1 MAMTRP
7 DDIRYAD
14 VWQDASTVSADATVV
29 AILGVPQHIG
39 VERNGGRPGAA
50 LAPDAIRT
58 AFGRLATSATID
70 AINAGALAI
79 VDLGNV
85 PCEGRTLEEIH
96 AAQRAVVG
104 DVLSRGWLPITLGGG
119 HDVAYPTMQAMS
131 DVHSTWACI
140 NIDAHADVRPLLQG
154 ALAHSGSPFRQAIDE
169 GHLHGRRFA
178 EFGLQHISVSKPHL
192 DWLNHQGAHITMLDD
207 VRTAGTQTAFQQA
220 LHHVGNVPLYL
231 SIDVD
236 AVSSAWAPGV
246 SAPASDGLTP
256 WDLTQII
263 AAAIATGHLAAVD
276 IVEVNPAF
284 DTDGRT
290 ARLAATF
297 IAEVCKGLCAYC
309 TCDLPASQPR
319 S

>member
-1 MAMTRP
+1 MPRP

-14 VWQDASTVSADATVV
+14 VWHDANAVTTKTTVV

-50 LAPDAIRT
+50 LAPNAIRT
-58 AFGRLATSATID
+58 AFGKLATSSTID
-70 AINAGALAI
+70 AITAGRLAI
-79 VDLGNV
+79 VSMGDV
-85 PCEGRTLEEIH
+85 PCEHRTLEQIH
-96 AAQRAVVG
+96 ADQRTTVS
-104 DVLSRGWLPITLGGG
+104 DILRRGWLPITLGGG

-169 GHLHGRRFA
+169 GHLHGSRFA

-192 DWLNHQGAHITMLDD
+192 DWLKDHGSHITMLDD
-207 VRTAGTQTAFQQA
+207 IRAAGTPTAFQQA

-236 AVSSAWAPGV
+236 AISSAWAPGV
-246 SAPASDGLTP
+246 SAPATDGLTP
-256 WDLTQII
+256 WDVTHII
-263 AAAIATGHLAAVD
+263 AAAVATGRLAAVD
-276 IVEVNPAF
+276 IVEVNPVY
-284 DTDGRT
+284 DVDGRT

-297 IAEVCKGLCAYC
+297 VAEVCKGLQRTAHPP
-309 TCDLPASQPR
+309 TPSQV
-319 S
+319 